1 MTNTKSNRTA
11 WLRASTAGAIVA
23 ALAASACCVLPALL
37 AIVGLSGIGFAA
49 ALEPYRPIFLGAAA
63 VLLGLGFWLTYRKP
77 KAAAADGEGRDACAC
92 ETPRVGRSGRV
103 MLWVATVLVAAFA
116 ATPFIAGA
124 FTSESA
130 PGSAAPVAN
139 AAVARIGIEKMT
151 CKSCI
156 GTITQALARIPGVIK
171 AEVSLEQRRA
181 TVTYDPAQVKPE
193 RLVEAITAIGYPAKL
208 EG

>member
-37 AIVGLSGIGFAA
+37 AIVGLSGIGF
-49 ALEPYRPIFLGAAA
+49 GAAA

-92 ETPRVGRSGRV
+92 ETPRVRRSGRV

-130 PGSAAPVAN
+130 KGSAAPVAN

-156 GTITQALARIPGVIK
+156 GIITQALARIPGVIK